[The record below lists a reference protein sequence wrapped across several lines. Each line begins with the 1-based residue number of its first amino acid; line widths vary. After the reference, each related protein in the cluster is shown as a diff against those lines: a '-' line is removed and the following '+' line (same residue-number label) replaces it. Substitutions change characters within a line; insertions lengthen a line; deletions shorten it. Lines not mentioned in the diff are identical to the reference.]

1 MKSIYFRPLIVGD
14 ERPYTLQQ
22 GSLYLILEFSINPGQ
37 WNDMS
42 VYVVF
47 FSFVSQIIRGLLK
60 KNPIAKQDRV
70 FFLTKHVDV
79 RAGAL
84 KL

>member
-1 MKSIYFRPLIVGD
+1 MLF
-14 ERPYTLQQ
+14 
-22 GSLYLILEFSINPGQ
+22 
-37 WNDMS
+37 
-42 VYVVF
+42 F